1 MTNILTSIDTY
12 ICKIEKQLP
21 QYIYLTLCEID
32 IDTNKKNLLSIDE
45 TLTQYILKL
54 DDNMTINRQER
65 KQKIMKI
72 QEIQKSIDKVMEIN
86 KNNIQKS
93 NYDSDQNINTP
104 HPTDQTSIDV
114 ELYKL
119 KKIHDY
125 IHQKN
130 YEINELKLANAELRV
145 KIHNLTNPK
154 CPKYTRFV

>member
-32 IDTNKKNLLSIDE
+32 IDTNKKHLLSIDE

-54 DDNMTINRQER
+54 DDNITIDRQER

-72 QEIQKSIDKVMEIN
+72 QEIQKSIDKVMDIN
-86 KNNIQKS
+86 KNNTQKS
-93 NYDSDQNINTP
+93 NYDLDQNI
-104 HPTDQTSIDV
+104 HTDQTSIEV

-130 YEINELKLANAELRV
+130 YEINELKLANAELQV
-145 KIHNLTNPK
+145 KIHNLTKPK